1 MTLSLLWV
9 SLGFL
14 GGIVLNRFLRASL
27 DVWLI
32 IILAPIITA
41 MILRRRV
48 ARLASL
54 NIWLIAALFIALFL
68 GAMRYQQ
75 TIHKITP
82 ADVSWYND
90 RNYEMLV
97 TGTLIDPPDYRDAY
111 TNLRLNVT
119 QINNGQ
125 KFFNV
130 SGLLLAHV
138 PIDQIY
144 EYGDELRLRGQL
156 QTPPQDEDFSYQDY
170 LARQGILSYM
180 PTSEATLLPGN
191 DGNPISRAIYT
202 FKDKAL
208 DNIYRLFPD
217 PEASVLA
224 SMLLGINGGLSDP
237 IQQAFRDTGTAY
249 VIAVSGFKIS
259 ILAGVFVTLFSR
271 VFGVRRGTLLAVL
284 GIAFYTFLV
293 GANDAAVRAAL
304 MVTLALIAEQIGRR
318 TQGLNTLAFVA
329 ALMALWNP
337 LVLWDAGFQIS
348 FFATLGLILYLEPLQ
363 RTTENLLAR
372 YFPQWNAQEVI
383 KYVLYY
389 FLLTLAVQLTTLP
402 IMAYQFKQI
411 PLIALIANPSI
422 TPAQPAV
429 MILGGSAILLS
440 LILFPLGQLAAW
452 FAWPLTAYTIRI
464 VELFE
469 RVPHGTIPL
478 GNFSPAFIV
487 LYFAVLLALTFAG
500 SRIKEFFVSLYQ
512 RYKSLSAITV
522 LVALLVCAVLSWRVV
537 ANTSDGK
544 LHIAFLDVGSAD
556 AVLIQTPSGRHIL
569 INGGP
574 TASSLSDALGE
585 RISLLNRNL
594 DWLIIASTNENE
606 IASLP
611 RVLLRYQPANVL
623 WSGNQEASFS
633 SRQLSGWLAQQSI
646 PVTLTK
652 AGQTLDLGSG
662 AMLKVLDVSPLGST
676 ILIEWNG
683 FRALLPIGENFD
695 TLTNLQNGK
704 TVGSVTV
711 LLLSQSGYAPLTP
724 PEWIQNLNPQLVVLS
739 VAAGDPSGLPDQ
751 HTLDALTSYSLLRT
765 DRNGWIEIITDGR
778 QMWTATQK

>member
-1 MTLSLLWV
+1 MTLPLLWV
-9 SLGFL
+9 SLAL
-14 GGIVLNRFLRASL
+14 ISGIVLNRFLRAPL
-27 DVWLI
+27 DVWI
-32 IILAPIITA
+32 IITLTPIIAA

-48 ARLASL
+48 SRLASL
-54 NIWLIAALFIALFL
+54 NVWLIAAVCIALLL
-68 GAMRYQQ
+68 GAFRYGQ
-75 TIHKITP
+75 TIHKITS
-82 ADVSWYND
+82 ADVAWYND
-90 RNYEMLV
+90 RKFEMLI

-111 TNLRLNVT
+111 TNLRLNVS

-125 KFFNV
+125 KFFDV

-138 PIDQIY
+138 PINQTY
-144 EYGDELRLRGQL
+144 EYGDEVRLRGQL

-180 PTSEATLLPGN
+180 PASEATLLPGN
-191 DGNPISRAIYT
+191 DGNPISRAIYA

-224 SMLLGINGGLSDP
+224 GMLLGVNGGLSDP
-237 IQQAFRDTGTAY
+237 VQQAFRDTGTAY

-259 ILAGVFVTLFSR
+259 ILAGIFMTLFSR
-271 VFGVRRGTLLAVL
+271 VFGTRRGALLAIL

-348 FFATLGLILYLEPLQ
+348 FFATLGLILYMEPLQ
-363 RTTENLLAR
+363 QTTENLLTR
-372 YFPQWNAQEVI
+372 YFPQWNAQQVI

-389 FLLTLAVQLTTLP
+389 FLLTLAVQLTTIP

-422 TPAQPAV
+422 TPAQPLV
-429 MILGGSAILLS
+429 MMLGGLAIILS
-440 LILFPLGQLAAW
+440 FIVFSLGQLVAW
-452 FAWPLTAYTIRI
+452 IAWPLTAYTIRI
-464 VELFE
+464 VELFD

-478 GNFSPAFIV
+478 GNFSVAFVV
-487 LYFAVLLALTFAG
+487 LYFAVLLSLTFAG
-500 SRIKEFFVSLYQ
+500 PRIKEFFASLYK
-512 RYKSLSAITV
+512 RFTNLSAVTI
-522 LVALLVCAVLSWRVV
+522 LIALLICAILSWRLV

-544 LHIAFLDVGSAD
+544 LHITFLDVGSAD

-585 RISLLNRNL
+585 RIPLLNRNL
-594 DWLIIASTNENE
+594 DWLIIASTNEDE
-606 IASLP
+606 VSSLP

-623 WSGNQEASFS
+623 WSGNPQASFS
-633 SRQLSGWLAQQSI
+633 SRQLAGWLAQQSI
-646 PVTLTK
+646 PVTTAK

-662 AMLKVLDVSPLGST
+662 VTLKALDVSPLGST
-676 ILIEWNG
+676 LLIEWNG

-695 TLTNLQNGK
+695 TLTNLQIGK
-704 TVGSVTV
+704 SVGPVTV

-724 PEWIQNLNPQLVVLS
+724 PEWIQNLNPQS
-739 VAAGDPSGLPDQ
+739 DCNQRRCRRSKRPARSRY
-751 HTLDALTSYSLLRT
+751 T
-765 DRNGWIEIITDGR
+765 
-778 QMWTATQK
+778 